1 MPILRNLKSKGNGLV
16 FKNIFKKAEEKFAAN
31 DGAIFGGLKNKA
43 SKTFPYAMMRLNI
56 NAKTIPRRILSSP
69 FFIRD

>member
-31 DGAIFGGLKNKA
+31 DGARRLEKQGFKNISLCYDAPKY
-43 SKTFPYAMMRLNI
+43 KC
-56 NAKTIPRRILSSP
+56 
-69 FFIRD
+69 